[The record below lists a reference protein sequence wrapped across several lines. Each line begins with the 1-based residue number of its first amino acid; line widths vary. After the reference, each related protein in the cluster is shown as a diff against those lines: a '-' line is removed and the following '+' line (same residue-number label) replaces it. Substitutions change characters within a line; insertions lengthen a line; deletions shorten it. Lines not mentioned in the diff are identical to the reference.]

1 MPEDPVPEAILMPE
15 LLLGARMSL
24 CCPRRSGPLLDGRI
38 DPGHVQREDLAVW
51 SHLGSTSY
59 TLTDIV
65 GRC

>member
-1 MPEDPVPEAILMPE
+1 MPEDPVPEASLVPG
-15 LLLGARMSL
+15 LLLGPHEPVF
-24 CCPRRSGPLLDGRI
+24 CPRRGDLLDGRI

-59 TLTDIV
+59 TFTDIV